1 MRLFILA
8 LVGVLGMELNAHQE
22 PSRPHLY
29 PRIEQ
34 SPSGEYT
41 IPPQVMTYAELA
53 QLLTTPARKV
63 EVHPELRQKGVL
75 IALKERSWDDLR
87 SLLEY
92 GLEIQFVKQETED
105 GLERWQIMRHPDAK
119 KRDTLLFDR
128 YVRLAHERLTT
139 QLRQF
144 DEWFGRPREALKQ
157 ELEQM
162 ELKSLGDFLNEADP
176 WKEARIPAQAQSD
189 WARFLDGLWVQSLD
203 GYVMLQWMRRNWT
216 ESLTR
221 QLIRERM
228 IIVQQPLA
236 KGFPGII
243 TEDDLR
249 DFLKG
254 VPESE
259 LMAYDWAIGVVS
271 WSAELRMVFPYC
283 DIVAPHAEGTQW
295 MIFPLSLRV
304 EPLSWE
310 DLWQALGAE
319 AERYL
324 DALSERQKTLT
335 QEPTRGKLLA
345 VEHANALSQ
354 ILQVW
359 ATTYERE
366 VLMELA
372 PERERVPI
380 RSPITLA
387 QLAEP
392 NLSQWLGGEQGL
404 PSSYFLAALSYLREP
419 IVIDKTLQEVEDSVF
434 KQVAPRWYYEL
445 HNTVL
450 IARNPLAF
458 LDRQYTYPLDALFTL
473 ERAPPQVGDD
483 LDRFLEVVGTFAWS
497 LIRQP
502 DHAPTLAGYR
512 ESARLGASLEKLPIL
527 AFLASLPAQE
537 RQELLKRLRTNG
549 KVRIP
554 LQRAGVERLDAFT
567 RFWRRT
573 AHYSPDQS
581 EPFGYRNAWHPR
593 FTLLLRQ
600 ATLVITF
607 EPDTQVW
614 DFKVEI
620 VTGEKSL
627 LRKLCFQL
635 HSVSDNHHQEFF
647 LKEKPVEGSGWI
659 PPYFLSF
666 PDND

>member
-1 MRLFILA
+1 MRLFLLA
-8 LVGVLGMELNAHQE
+8 IIGVLGMGLSAPQE
-22 PSRPHLY
+22 PSRTHLY

-53 QLLTTPARKV
+53 QLLSTPARKV
-63 EVHPELRQKGVL
+63 EVHSELRQKGVL

-87 SLLEY
+87 HLLEY

-128 YVRLAHERLTT
+128 YVRLAHDRLTT

-162 ELKSLGDFLNEADP
+162 ELKSLGDFLNEADS
-176 WKEARIPAQAQSD
+176 WQEARIPAQVQSD
-189 WARFLDGLWVQSLD
+189 WTRFLDGLWVQSLD
-203 GYVMLQWMRRNWT
+203 GYVMLQWMRRNWN
-216 ESLTR
+216 EPLTR

-249 DFLKG
+249 DFLKY

-304 EPLSWE
+304 EPLSWGE
-310 DLWQALGAE
+310 LWQQLGKEAE
-319 AERYL
+319 AY
-324 DALSERQKTLT
+324 LSELSARQESLKN
-335 QEPTRGKLLA
+335 EPALNKPFRA
-345 VEHANALSQ
+345 EEVNSLSQ
-354 ILQVW
+354 LLEAW
-359 ATTYERE
+359 AATHKRE
-366 VLMELA
+366 ILMELA
-372 PERERVPI
+372 PERERIAPPPNANWV
-380 RSPITLA
+380 LA
-387 QLAEP
+387 GLTQP
-392 NLSQWLGGEQGL
+392 NFSDWLGDEANF
-404 PSSYFLAALSYLREP
+404 PKSYSLALFYTLREP
-419 IVIDKTLQEVEDSVF
+419 AIVDKTVYEVIFTTLDTTV
-434 KQVAPRWYYEL
+434 PRWFYES
-445 HNTVL
+445 HEGVL
-450 IARNPLAF
+450 VVRNPLAF

-473 ERAPPQVGDD
+473 ERAIPQIGDD
-483 LDRFLEVVGTFAWS
+483 PYRLIEVLGAFAWS

-502 DHAPTLAGYR
+502 DHAPALVEYR
-512 ESARLGASLEKLPIL
+512 FCAKLGWFEKLPAL
-527 AFLASLPAQE
+527 AMIASLPEQE
-537 RQELLKRLRTNG
+537 KRRLVQRLQAGQEVRLS
-549 KVRIP
+549 
-554 LQRAGVERLDAFT
+554 LQQVSRERLDAFT
-567 RFWRRT
+567 HFWRRT
-573 AHYSPDQS
+573 AHYSSSQS

-593 FTLLLRQ
+593 FTALLRQ
-600 ATLVITF
+600 AYLVLKPDGDGSWELSLEMSERLPNGETATKTRYF
-607 EPDTQVW
+607 GALAFSSFHGKSEPN
-614 DFKVEI
+614 E
-620 VTGEKSL
+620 
-627 LRKLCFQL
+627 
-635 HSVSDNHHQEFF
+635 
-647 LKEKPVEGSGWI
+647 
-659 PPYFLSF
+659 
-666 PDND
+666 